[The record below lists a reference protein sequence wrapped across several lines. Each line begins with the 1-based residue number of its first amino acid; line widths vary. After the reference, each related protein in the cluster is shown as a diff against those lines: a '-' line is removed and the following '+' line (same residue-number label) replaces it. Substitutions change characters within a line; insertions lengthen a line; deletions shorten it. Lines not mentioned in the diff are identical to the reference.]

1 MPVWRKY
8 RWRVSARLTLGC
20 VMLYRDVKQKLVA
33 DIVSGA
39 VPPGGGLPSET
50 ELAKRFGVSIGTIR
64 RAVDEMV
71 AEHVLVRQQ
80 GRGTFVGKLD
90 KERFMFQ
97 FFKIEGSDGAREFPQ
112 VKLLS
117 FVRARATQS
126 EARLLGLDP
135 GAAVFHIENLLSLR
149 GQPVIHDTI
158 VISAARF
165 GGLTKAQFAAREGT
179 IYELYQTT
187 FGVTVVGADERLRAQ
202 TVPTASAKI
211 LGLPDS
217 AAVLRIDRVATSF
230 AQEPIEYRVSIV
242 NTQQH
247 DYLARLTGQVI

>member
-8 RWRVSARLTLGC
+8 PWRASARLALGC

-97 FFKIEGSDGAREFPQ
+97 FFKIEGRGGGRRGGSA
-112 VKLLS
+112 
-117 FVRARATQS
+117 VRAGRGDGGPSIAS
-126 EARLLGLDP
+126 VPDV
-135 GAAVFHIENLLSLR
+135 AA
-149 GQPVIHDTI
+149 
-158 VISAARF
+158 
-165 GGLTKAQFAAREGT
+165 
-179 IYELYQTT
+179 
-187 FGVTVVGADERLRAQ
+187 
-202 TVPTASAKI
+202 
-211 LGLPDS
+211 
-217 AAVLRIDRVATSF
+217 
-230 AQEPIEYRVSIV
+230 
-242 NTQQH
+242 
-247 DYLARLTGQVI
+247 LTGRSNWS